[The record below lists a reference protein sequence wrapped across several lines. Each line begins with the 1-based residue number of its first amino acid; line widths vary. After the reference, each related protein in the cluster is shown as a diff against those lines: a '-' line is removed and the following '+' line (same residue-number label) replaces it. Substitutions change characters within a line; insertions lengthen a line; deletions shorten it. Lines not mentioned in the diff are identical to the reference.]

1 MRPSALISNAMAPPF
16 NEIQILLPVWGAQ
29 YTKAFLDFCLPS
41 LLAPRNIPALAIL
54 RPCTLVV
61 LAPATDAEIIQKS
74 PLWSLLQHYSS
85 VSIVAIDDL
94 ISRSS
99 STVLTL
105 AYALAIRRAGARALE
120 TCFIPIVADYI
131 FAEGALLAVVE
142 RIAKG
147 ARAVLAGNF
156 LISREGA
163 LPELETAK
171 DTAGILTI
179 GPRDLVA
186 LSLRSLHQATRDDM
200 VSENRQARANANR
213 LLWRAGDTCVI
224 GRFYLMHMIALL
236 PETTDFVIGAPSD
249 YSLVPELC
257 PSGEVVRLTDSDEY
271 FVVECQPNAINTVEA
286 NRISAVS
293 FARHLSNWATA
304 LHHENARYP
313 LIFHCGELPAGI
325 LDSMV
330 LSERFVR
337 QVEDVSV
344 APMPFRDHPQWARS
358 LDYHMATAWIEQDT
372 TRLSDITG
380 DGRLEQHVRR
390 AGFLRSM
397 LLGRAPYFR
406 PWHPRW
412 KDTVVLKRELADARG
427 RIAVVGNFPARV
439 RRWLDEVTNRN
450 DIVSVTHMLPN
461 RFIRC
466 HESNIPKAKF
476 DCVICCFERAPADP
490 GVLISNLAALV
501 RPAGIIVLAIGDA
514 FAEIEGTKSPTLGR
528 GSLSLM
534 LPLGLSEDGAI
545 AVGAGPWGDRVQ
557 SAMMRFG
564 RASVQAGALGTVFW
578 LLLAA
583 GLAAASVVF
592 NIAAIS
598 RDKPLAEGEFSSL
611 FLKFRKAGAAPC
623 ENAQMDHVVESAA
636 RHAHE
641 IVEIWP

>member
-1 MRPSALISNAMAPPF
+1 MAPAF

-41 LLAPRNIPALAIL
+41 LLAPRNIPALATL
-54 RPCTLVV
+54 RPCTFVV
-61 LAPATDAEIIQKS
+61 LAPERDAEIIQKS

-105 AYALAIRRAGARALE
+105 AYALAIRRAGARVLE

-131 FAEGALLAVVE
+131 FAEGALLAAAE

-163 LPELETAK
+163 VPKLEAAK

-200 VSENRQARANANR
+200 VPENRQVRANANR
-213 LLWRAGDTCVI
+213 LLWPAGDTCII
-224 GRFYLMHMIALL
+224 GRFYLMHMIALH
-236 PETTDFVIGAPSD
+236 PQTTDFVIGAPSD

-257 PSGEVVRLTDSDEY
+257 PSGEVARLSDSDEY
-271 FVVECQPNAINTVEA
+271 FVVECQPNATTTA
-286 NRISAVS
+286 KATRISAVS
-293 FARHLSNWATA
+293 FARQLSKWATA

-313 LIFHCGELPAGI
+313 LIFHSGELPAEI
-325 LDSMV
+325 LDSMDS
-330 LSERFVR
+330 SERFVR
-337 QVEDVSV
+337 QVEEASV
-344 APMPFRDHPQWARS
+344 APMPFRDHPRWARS
-358 LDYHMATAWIEQDT
+358 LDYHIATAWIEQDT
-372 TRLSDITG
+372 NRLSDITG
-380 DGRLEQHVRR
+380 DGRLVQHVRR

-427 RIAVVGNFPARV
+427 RIAVIGNFPARV
-439 RRWLDEVTNRN
+439 RCWFDEVTNRT
-450 DIVSVTHMLPN
+450 DIISITHMLPN
-461 RFIRC
+461 RLSNC
-466 HESNIPKAKF
+466 HEGSIPEANF
-476 DCVICCFERAPADP
+476 DFVICCFERAPADL

-501 RPAGIIVLAIGDA
+501 KRAGIIVLAIGDA
-514 FAEIEGTKSPTLGR
+514 FAEIDEAAMSSTLGR
-528 GSLSLM
+528 GSLSLL
-534 LPLGLSEDGAI
+534 LPLELSEEGAI
-545 AVGAGPWGDRVQ
+545 AVGAGPWGDIVQ
-557 SAMMRFG
+557 SAMMRFA
-564 RASVQAGALGTVFW
+564 RASVQAGALGSVY

-583 GLAAASVVF
+583 GLAAASVVVNF
-592 NIAAIS
+592 AAIS
-598 RDKPLAEGEFSSL
+598 RHDPVGQGEIFSL
-611 FLKFRKAGAAPC
+611 FFKFRKTGAVPC
-623 ENAQMDHVVESAA
+623 ENAQMGHVVESAA

-641 IVEIWP
+641 VVETGP